1 MAGLSVASI
10 TGTYTPEA
18 GQNTPFDLGE
28 AGFILPARVIREPAV
43 GIGECRSAGPKRAS
57 GDLNRRVN
65 GTEVHRRQPF
75 IQGDGMP
82 DDRATLIRQLRERI
96 KELECIHAISGIA
109 ANPNASFP
117 QVLQEITDR
126 IPTAFLQPERT
137 CARITLGSRV
147 AQTVGFRPCPCSLD
161 VPVTA
166 NGEIGG
172 AIEVGH
178 LDARPDEGSPFL
190 DEEKRLLQ
198 VIAARIGLVVH
209 SNTLKDSLALS
220 EKRYRTLVDNALVGI
235 TQSNLEG
242 ELLYANRTSLC
253 TLGYESLEEAQ
264 AMGTLRWYR
273 KPEARQTLL
282 DLLAQTGR
290 VTDCEM
296 EYVTKTG
303 ESIFVLLNA
312 NLEGDVITGMMMDVT
327 ARKRAE
333 DALIRSEK
341 GLLEAQRIGRVG
353 HWDWQVPTGEL
364 HWSDEVYRIFGLQ
377 PQQFDATYE
386 AFLARIHPDDRRTVE
401 DAVNQSLAAPGKPY
415 SMEHRVFR
423 PDGRE
428 CVVHERGEVMFDAS
442 GTPVRMMG
450 TVHDITE
457 LKQVENENRALMQS
471 IQEEKERLTALIES
485 IADEVWFADT
495 GHMMIPANVSACR
508 EFGLAP
514 AGRVAISTLTDSLEI
529 LRPDGSPRP
538 HGEAPPLRAL
548 AGEIVENLE
557 EIVRTPGTGELR
569 HRQLS
574 AAPVRDGKGEIIGAV
589 CVVRDITDLKRKE
602 KELATALEEIRT
614 MKEQL
619 EVENIYLSE
628 EIGLRKD
635 LTGIIGESDPIQYV
649 MHRIRQVAPTDTT
662 VLLTGETGT
671 GKGLFA
677 RFLHEASGRRDR
689 PFVNVNC
696 AGLPPNLIESELF
709 GREKG
714 AFTGATARQIGRF
727 DLADGGTIFLDE
739 IGELPVALQSKL
751 LKVIEEGEF
760 EHLGSPHPVKVD
772 VRVIASTNRDLEEE
786 VGKGR
791 FRKDLFYRLN
801 VFPITIP
808 PLRHRKE
815 DVGLLVNFFSE
826 RFARRHGKGVK
837 RIHEDT
843 MKILEDYAW
852 PGNVR
857 ELMNVVERAVIL
869 SAGAELRLSDLA
881 LSLPVSPVPESA
893 PRSDEGNETKAMAD
907 MEREHILRIVQ
918 AAGWR
923 IEGEQGA
930 AKILGMNPS
939 TLRARMRKLG
949 IKRP

>member
-1 MAGLSVASI
+1 ML
-10 TGTYTPEA
+10 
-18 GQNTPFDLGE
+18 
-28 AGFILPARVIREPAV
+28 
-43 GIGECRSAGPKRAS
+43 
-57 GDLNRRVN
+57 
-65 GTEVHRRQPF
+65 
-75 IQGDGMP
+75 
-82 DDRATLIRQLRERI
+82 DDRGILIRQLRERI

-109 ANPNASFP
+109 ANPIASFS
-117 QVLQEITDR
+117 QVIQEIADR
-126 IPTAFLQPERT
+126 IPPAFLHPEQT

-147 AQTVGFRPCPCSLD
+147 VQTASFKPCPWRLD
-161 VPVTA
+161 APITTDAEVV
-166 NGEIGG
+166 G

-178 LDARPDEGSPFL
+178 LDARPGEGNPFL

-198 VIAARIGLVVH
+198 VIAARIGLIVH
-209 SNTLKDSLALS
+209 SHTLKESLAQS
-220 EKRYRTLVDNALVGI
+220 ERRYRTLVDDALVGI

-242 ELLYANRTSLC
+242 ELLYANRTSLR
-253 TLGYESLEEAQ
+253 TFGYESLEEAR
-264 AMGTLRWYR
+264 AVGTLRWYR
-273 KPEARQTLL
+273 KPEARQALL
-282 DLLAQTGR
+282 DLLAKTAR
-290 VTDCEM
+290 VTDYEV
-296 EYVTKTG
+296 EYVTKAG
-303 ESIFVLLNA
+303 ESVFVLINA
-312 NLEGDVITGMMMDVT
+312 ALEGDVITGMMMDVT

-333 DALIRSEK
+333 DALVQSEK

-353 HWDWQVPTGEL
+353 HWDWHVPTGEL
-364 HWSDEVYRIFGLQ
+364 HWSDEAYRIFGLQ

-386 AFLARIHPDDRRTVE
+386 AFLARIHPDDLRAVE
-401 DAVNQSLAAPGKPY
+401 DAVNQSLADPGKPY
-415 SMEHRVFR
+415 SMEHRVLR
-423 PDGRE
+423 PDGRD
-428 CVVHERGEVMFDAS
+428 CVVHERGEVMFDAN

-457 LKQVENENRALMQS
+457 LKQAENENRALMQT
-471 IQEEKERLTALIES
+471 IQEEKERLSALIES

-495 GHMMIPANVSACR
+495 GHMMIPANVTACR

-548 AGEIVENLE
+548 AGEVVENLE

-574 AAPVRDGKGEIIGAV
+574 AAPVRDAKGEIIGAV
-589 CVVRDITDLKRKE
+589 CVVRDITDRKRKE
-602 KELATALEEIRT
+602 KELATALEEIRK

-628 EIGLRKD
+628 QIGLRKD
-635 LTGIIGESDPIQYV
+635 LTGIIGQSDPIQYV
-649 MHRIRQVAPTDTT
+649 MHRVGQVAPTDTT

-677 RFLHEASGRRDR
+677 RFLHEASRRRER

-714 AFTGATARQIGRF
+714 AFTGAMTRQIGRF
-727 DLADGGTIFLDE
+727 DLAAGGTIFLDE
-739 IGELPVALQSKL
+739 IGELPIELQSKL

-815 DVGLLVNFFSE
+815 DIRLLVNFFSE
-826 RFARRHGKGVK
+826 RFAMRHGKGVK

-843 MKILEDYAW
+843 MKVLEDYAW

-869 SAGAELRLSDLA
+869 SAGAELRFSDLA
-881 LSLPVSPVPESA
+881 LSLPVGPVPGSA
-893 PRSDEGNETKAMAD
+893 PRSDEGSETIALAD
-907 MEREHILRIVQ
+907 MEREHILRIVR

-923 IEGEQGA
+923 IEGDRGA

-949 IKRP
+949 IRRP